1 MKQLLKECVGTEL
14 SLSFYFEV
22 PGSQKKHFRSQDNG
36 FRNVLTKIYSGT
48 FETNKNESFNF
59 HN

>member
-1 MKQLLKECVGTEL
+1 MGTEL

-48 FETNKNESFNF
+48 FETNKNERFKL